1 MINNWKDKV
10 KHYFDKFEE
19 AGLYARDQFDDD
31 GGFVFSLYFHYQNV
45 AGSCA
50 GLTKD
55 PDDLMCWSCRKWYD
69 YVVEATEKK
78 YYRDRM
84 GGIKKKHLDYLTELV
99 KQKGVDDEK

>member
-1 MINNWKDKV
+1 MEYKEKV
-10 KHYFDKFEE
+10 EHYFNKFEE
-19 AGLYARDQFDDD
+19 TGLYRSEEFKDDE
-31 GGFVFSLYFHYQNV
+31 FASNLYFHYQNV
-45 AGSCA
+45 KDDCA

-69 YVVEATEKK
+69 YVIEVTENK

-99 KQKGVDDEK
+99 KQKGVDNEK